1 MANTDFIKYGTD
13 RGKAELRPLSLGD
26 AIDHLYELLGG
37 RVTMAQESE
46 RQVDRIHNKA
56 WAKVINCPHALEIPP
71 EQVDYA
77 REFAK
82 SFGWHSDDN
91 HIDLCPGCRA

>member
-56 WAKVINCPHALEIPP
+56 WANGLRQAIEVLDR
-71 EQVDYA
+71 VDA
-77 REFAK
+77 
-82 SFGWHSDDN
+82 
-91 HIDLCPGCRA
+91 